1 MAEHVKLLNFSP
13 TGRVLPSVS
22 LPLSKSQVA
31 LKIYDRIAKG
41 DPGFSASELVALD
54 SGTLSL
60 DVVRKLFS
68 AAALERAVRERLASA
83 DLSKDEREQLLAI
96 LGDKNNWRASQ
107 GGPEFYDR
115 FGIRRYDAPK
125 GARQDSFGGH
135 ADRGEGGDPE
145 GKSKITK
152 SMVDREAARSLA
164 KSAGF
169 RVQQMSGETMHMI
182 HPARPGETLAI
193 DPRGAWEHGRRGMA
207 AEQGEA
213 GELARH
219 LGMD

>member
-1 MAEHVKLLNFSP
+1 MRFTVYDHGKRRYQPVHLDIVKSE
-13 TGRVLPSVS
+13 
-22 LPLSKSQVA
+22 VA
-31 LKIYDRIAKG
+31 VACLKKIAKG
-41 DPGFSASELVALD
+41 SGEYSATDLIALD
-54 SGTLSL
+54 AGKL
-60 DVVRKLFS
+60 DLGVVRRLLGAPKVQEAIRGRLQDVDLGPDEK
-68 AAALERAVRERLASA
+68 AALLA
-83 DLSKDEREQLLAI
+83 L
-96 LGDKNNWRASQ
+96 LGDKNVWRASQ

-219 LGMD
+219 LGLD